1 MDNDNMNDTQQPKN
15 SRTKEIVYKITGWNY
30 LKETDKCA
38 RPVNWLKFYIY
49 IMMPF
54 GIIYGA
60 FNTILKWGY
69 TEITFEI
76 IKIIT
81 IIFEIFVYIYLRRLT
96 KTGYYLNIIYLI
108 VTAVFTSVM
117 YIQAMFVMSGTYY
130 SSFFGIAILLIL
142 WEVVY
147 FVLNLVYF
155 KKRRELFIKDGKK
168 QV

>member
-30 LKETDKCA
+30 LKQADKCA

-108 VTAVFTSVM
+108 VTAVYGTGM
-117 YIQAMFVMSGTYY
+117 LIQTMFVVSGTYL
-130 SSFFGIAILLIL
+130 SSFFGIALLLIL

-147 FVLNLVYF
+147 VVLNLVYF
-155 KKRRELFIKDGKK
+155 KKRRELFIKDGEK